1 MQKTKSKASKTEPIV
16 KEVEL
21 NAPVSKVWKALTD
34 RDQMKKWYFDI
45 VQFKPEPGFEFQFE
59 GGTEE
64 KSYLHLCRII
74 EVVPESKLSYSW
86 RYNGY
91 PGNSVVT
98 FELFPDGNRTRLKL
112 THEGIETFGTENPD
126 FAKKNFEAGW
136 SEIIGKSI
144 KEFVE
149 S

>member
-34 RDQMKKWYFDI
+34 RNQMKKWYFDI